1 MLCAAPSLILTFAAV
16 SIVCIALLCYLSMKE
31 VHDYRIIE
39 VISQVN
45 VDRSSL
51 GMKEKQ
57 DQLIYLDFDM
67 LSLNCD
73 DFGIDV
79 VDHAGNLVLD
89 ATRPNSR
96 TPGSESSTSATSL
109 QKVPLSSTPSQ
120 GMPFRHLL

>member
-1 MLCAAPSLILTFAAV
+1 
-16 SIVCIALLCYLSMKE
+16 MKE
-31 VHDYRIIE
+31 VHDYRAIE

-51 GMKEKQ
+51 GVKEEQ

-89 ATRPNSR
+89 ATRPNSK
-96 TPGSESSTSATSL
+96 TPDSESSTSATSL

-120 GMPFRHLL
+120 GMQI